1 MARAP
6 GAPAHAGAPPR
17 PLREAAPVARGPAAP
32 RARRSLT
39 IPWFSE
45 SSRTLYRRQVR
56 RSGAKMRAKAIELVE
71 QRNVKPEARG
81 RIPAFRVGDTV
92 RVHTKISEGDKERI
106 QIFEGVVI
114 RRKRGQIN
122 TTFTV
127 RKMSYG
133 VGVER
138 IFPLYSPRIDKIEIA
153 TQGKVKRARLFYLR
167 ELQGKAARL
176 QNREEG
182 GAAAQ

>member
-1 MARAP
+1 
-6 GAPAHAGAPPR
+6 
-17 PLREAAPVARGPAAP
+17 
-32 RARRSLT
+32 
-39 IPWFSE
+39 
-45 SSRTLYRRQVR
+45 
-56 RSGAKMRAKAIELVE
+56 MRAKAIELVE
-71 QRNVKPEARG
+71 RRNVTPEVRG
-81 RIPAFRVGDTV
+81 QVPEFRVGDTV

-114 RRKRGQIN
+114 RRKRGHAN

-138 IFPLYSPRIDKIEIA
+138 IFPLYSPRIDKIEVVA
-153 TQGKVKRARLFYLR
+153 SGKVKRARLFYLR

-176 QNREEG
+176 KSAEEG
-182 GAAAQ
+182 GAAQ

>member
-1 MARAP
+1 M
-6 GAPAHAGAPPR
+6 
-17 PLREAAPVARGPAAP
+17 
-32 RARRSLT
+32 RS
-39 IPWFSE
+39 
-45 SSRTLYRRQVR
+45 
-56 RSGAKMRAKAIELVE
+56 KAIELVE

-81 RIPAFRVGDTV
+81 QIPEFRVGDTV

-114 RRKRGQIN
+114 RKKRAQVN

-138 IFPLYSPRIDKIEIA
+138 IFPLYSPRIDKIEIV
-153 TQGKVKRARLFYLR
+153 TSGKVKRARLFYLR

-182 GAAAQ
+182 GGAAQ

>member
-1 MARAP
+1 M
-6 GAPAHAGAPPR
+6 
-17 PLREAAPVARGPAAP
+17 
-32 RARRSLT
+32 RS
-39 IPWFSE
+39 
-45 SSRTLYRRQVR
+45 
-56 RSGAKMRAKAIELVE
+56 KAIDLVE
-71 QRNVKPEARG
+71 QRNVKPEVRG
-81 RIPAFRVGDTV
+81 QIPEFRVGDTV

-114 RRKRGQIN
+114 RRKRGHAN

-138 IFPLYSPRIDKIEIA
+138 IFPLYSPRIDKIEVI
-153 TQGKVKRARLFYLR
+153 TSGKVKRARLFYLR

-176 QNREEG
+176 KSAEEG
-182 GAAAQ
+182 GAPQ

>member
-1 MARAP
+1 M
-6 GAPAHAGAPPR
+6 
-17 PLREAAPVARGPAAP
+17 
-32 RARRSLT
+32 RS
-39 IPWFSE
+39 
-45 SSRTLYRRQVR
+45 
-56 RSGAKMRAKAIELVE
+56 KAIDLVE
-71 QRNVKPEARG
+71 QRNVTPEARG
-81 RIPAFRVGDTV
+81 QIPEFRVGDTV

-114 RRKRGQIN
+114 RRKRGHLS

-138 IFPLYSPRIDKIEIA
+138 IFPLYSPRIDKIEVI
-153 TQGKVKRARLFYLR
+153 TSGKVKRARLFYLR

-176 QNREEG
+176 KSAEEG
-182 GAAAQ
+182 GAPQ

>member
-1 MARAP
+1 M
-6 GAPAHAGAPPR
+6 
-17 PLREAAPVARGPAAP
+17 
-32 RARRSLT
+32 RS
-39 IPWFSE
+39 
-45 SSRTLYRRQVR
+45 
-56 RSGAKMRAKAIELVE
+56 KAIELVE
-71 QRNVKPEARG
+71 QRNVKPEVRG
-81 RIPAFRVGDTV
+81 QIPEFRVGDTV

-114 RRKRGQIN
+114 RRKRGHAN

-138 IFPLYSPRIDKIEIA
+138 IFPLYSPRIDKIEII
-153 TQGKVKRARLFYLR
+153 TSGKVKRARLFYLR

-176 QNREEG
+176 KSAEEG
-182 GAAAQ
+182 GASQ

>member
-1 MARAP
+1 M
-6 GAPAHAGAPPR
+6 
-17 PLREAAPVARGPAAP
+17 
-32 RARRSLT
+32 RS
-39 IPWFSE
+39 
-45 SSRTLYRRQVR
+45 
-56 RSGAKMRAKAIELVE
+56 KAIELVE
-71 QRNVKPEARG
+71 QRNVKPEVRG
-81 RIPAFRVGDTV
+81 QVPDFRVGDTV

-114 RRKRGQIN
+114 RKKRAHVS

-138 IFPLYSPRIDKIEIA
+138 IFPLYSPRIDKIEVA
-153 TQGKVKRARLFYLR
+153 ASGKVKRARLFYLR

-176 QNREEG
+176 KSAEEG
-182 GAAAQ
+182 GAAQ

>member
-1 MARAP
+1 M
-6 GAPAHAGAPPR
+6 
-17 PLREAAPVARGPAAP
+17 
-32 RARRSLT
+32 RS
-39 IPWFSE
+39 
-45 SSRTLYRRQVR
+45 
-56 RSGAKMRAKAIELVE
+56 KAIELVE
-71 QRNVKPEARG
+71 QRNVKPETRAQV
-81 RIPAFRVGDTV
+81 PQFRVGDTV

-114 RRKRGQIN
+114 RKKRGQVN

-138 IFPLYSPRIDKIEIA
+138 IFPLYSPRIDKIEIV
-153 TQGKVKRARLFYLR
+153 TSGKVKRARLFYLR

-182 GAAAQ
+182 GGAAQ

>member
-1 MARAP
+1 M
-6 GAPAHAGAPPR
+6 
-17 PLREAAPVARGPAAP
+17 
-32 RARRSLT
+32 RS
-39 IPWFSE
+39 
-45 SSRTLYRRQVR
+45 
-56 RSGAKMRAKAIELVE
+56 KAIELVE
-71 QRNVKPEARG
+71 QRNVKPETRAQV
-81 RIPAFRVGDTV
+81 PQFRVGDTV

-114 RRKRGQIN
+114 RMKRGQVN

-138 IFPLYSPRIDKIEIA
+138 IFPLYSPRIDKIEIV
-153 TQGKVKRARLFYLR
+153 TSGKVKRARLFYLR

-176 QNREEG
+176 KSAEEG
-182 GAAAQ
+182 GAPQ

>member
-1 MARAP
+1 M
-6 GAPAHAGAPPR
+6 
-17 PLREAAPVARGPAAP
+17 
-32 RARRSLT
+32 RS
-39 IPWFSE
+39 
-45 SSRTLYRRQVR
+45 
-56 RSGAKMRAKAIELVE
+56 KAIELVE
-71 QRNVKPEARG
+71 QRNVKPEVRG
-81 RIPAFRVGDTV
+81 QIPEFRVGDTV

-114 RRKRGQIN
+114 RRKRGHSN

-138 IFPLYSPRIDKIEIA
+138 IFPLYSPRIDRIEVA
-153 TQGKVKRARLFYLR
+153 TSGKVKRARLFYLR

-176 QNREEG
+176 KNAEEG
-182 GAAAQ
+182 GTPQQ

>member
-1 MARAP
+1 
-6 GAPAHAGAPPR
+6 
-17 PLREAAPVARGPAAP
+17 
-32 RARRSLT
+32 
-39 IPWFSE
+39 
-45 SSRTLYRRQVR
+45 
-56 RSGAKMRAKAIELVE
+56 MRAKAIELVE
-71 QRNVKPEARG
+71 QRNVKPEVRG
-81 RIPAFRVGDTV
+81 QVPEFRVGDTV

-114 RRKRGQIN
+114 RKKRGHAS

-138 IFPLYSPRIDKIEIA
+138 IFPLYSPRIDKIEVVA
-153 TQGKVKRARLFYLR
+153 SGKVKRARLFYLR

-176 QNREEG
+176 KSAEEG
-182 GAAAQ
+182 GAAQ

>member
-1 MARAP
+1 M
-6 GAPAHAGAPPR
+6 
-17 PLREAAPVARGPAAP
+17 
-32 RARRSLT
+32 RS
-39 IPWFSE
+39 
-45 SSRTLYRRQVR
+45 
-56 RSGAKMRAKAIELVE
+56 KAIELVE

-81 RIPAFRVGDTV
+81 QIPEFRVGDTV

-114 RRKRGQIN
+114 RRKRGHAS

-138 IFPLYSPRIDKIEIA
+138 IFPLYSPRIDKIEVI
-153 TQGKVKRARLFYLR
+153 TSGKVKRARLFYLR

-176 QNREEG
+176 KSAEEG
-182 GAAAQ
+182 GAPQ

>member
-1 MARAP
+1 
-6 GAPAHAGAPPR
+6 
-17 PLREAAPVARGPAAP
+17 
-32 RARRSLT
+32 
-39 IPWFSE
+39 
-45 SSRTLYRRQVR
+45 
-56 RSGAKMRAKAIELVE
+56 MRAKAIELVE

-114 RRKRGQIN
+114 RRKRGHLSS
-122 TTFTV
+122 TFTV
-127 RKMSYG
+127 RKVSYG

-138 IFPLYSPRIDKIEIA
+138 IFPVYSPRIDKIEIIA
-153 TQGKVKRARLFYLR
+153 SGQVRRARLFYLR

-176 QNREEG
+176 KSAEES
-182 GAAAQ
+182 AAQ

>member
-1 MARAP
+1 M
-6 GAPAHAGAPPR
+6 
-17 PLREAAPVARGPAAP
+17 
-32 RARRSLT
+32 RS
-39 IPWFSE
+39 
-45 SSRTLYRRQVR
+45 
-56 RSGAKMRAKAIELVE
+56 KAIELVE
-71 QRNVKPEARG
+71 QRNVKPEVRG
-81 RIPAFRVGDTV
+81 QIPEFRVGDTV

-114 RRKRGQIN
+114 RRKRGQVN

-138 IFPLYSPRIDKIEIA
+138 IFPLYSPRIDKLEVM
-153 TQGKVKRARLFYLR
+153 TSGKVKRARLFYLR

-182 GAAAQ
+182 GTAQ

>member
-1 MARAP
+1 M
-6 GAPAHAGAPPR
+6 
-17 PLREAAPVARGPAAP
+17 
-32 RARRSLT
+32 RS
-39 IPWFSE
+39 
-45 SSRTLYRRQVR
+45 
-56 RSGAKMRAKAIELVE
+56 KAIELVE
-71 QRNVKPEARG
+71 QRNVKQETRAQVPE
-81 RIPAFRVGDTV
+81 FRVGDTV

-114 RRKRGQIN
+114 RKKRGQVN

-138 IFPLYSPRIDKIEIA
+138 IFPLYSPRIDKIEVA
-153 TQGKVKRARLFYLR
+153 TSGKVKRARLFYLR

-182 GAAAQ
+182 GTAQ